1 MPGPL
6 QDPNARRRSRNDP
19 RMVRLPADG
28 RQGEP
33 PAWPLDSLSEA
44 ESEVWRQLWATPMAV
59 VWDRQVWPRMIA
71 RYTRILVAC
80 EEPGAR
86 PALLAECRALEDR
99 LGLNAPS
106 LARLHWTIDDSTE
119 PATVAPMAERP
130 RRRLSLAED
139 GDED

>member
-33 PAWPLDSLSEA
+33 PAWPLNRLSEA

-59 VWDRQVWPRMIA
+59 VWDRQVWLRMVA

-80 EEPGAR
+80 EEPGVR

-99 LGLNAPS
+99 LGLNAPA
-106 LARLHWTIDDSTE
+106 LARLHWQIEPME
-119 PATVAPMAERP
+119 PATVAPIAERP
-130 RRRLSLAED
+130 RRRLIVAED